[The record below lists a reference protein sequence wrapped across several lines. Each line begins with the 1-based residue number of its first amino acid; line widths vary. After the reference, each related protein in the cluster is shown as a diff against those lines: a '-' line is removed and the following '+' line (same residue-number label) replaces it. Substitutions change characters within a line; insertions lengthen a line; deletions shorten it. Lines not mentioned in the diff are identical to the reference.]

1 MLEIKNVN
9 CSIGNC
15 DIVKGVN
22 LKAHKGQFIALI
34 GPNGCGKTT
43 LLKTIYRE
51 LKPKSGV
58 IYIRGEEISGIS
70 NKELSGLLASV
81 AQEHNVEFDF
91 TVKEIINMGRY
102 SKLGRFAFLGE
113 EDERLVRNALEKVGL
128 IGMEERN
135 FLSLSGGEKQ
145 RVMIALALAQNPEI
159 IVLDEPTNHLDIKY
173 QLEII
178 HMLRHLDITVVTTL
192 HDMNIVGTYSDY
204 IYAMKN
210 GKIVAEGAVEDV
222 FTEAFFEKVFEIEA
236 YVYKNPKNG
245 KINISYLHC
254 CK

>member
-1 MLEIKNVN
+1 MLEIRDIH
-9 CSIGNC
+9 CRIGNKE
-15 DIVKGVN
+15 IVKGVDI
-22 LKAHKGQFIALI
+22 KAHKGQFVALI

-51 LKPKSGV
+51 LKPHSGV
-58 IYIRGEEISGIS
+58 IYIKGKEISGIS

-91 TVKEIINMGRY
+91 TVYDIVSMGRY
-102 SKLGRFAFLGE
+102 SKIGRFSFLGD
-113 EDERLVRNALEKVGL
+113 EDEGLVKQAISNVGL
-128 IGMEERN
+128 TGMETRD

-145 RVMIALALAQNPEI
+145 RVMIALALSQKPEI

-178 HMLRHLDITVVTTL
+178 HMLRHLDVTVLTTL
-192 HDMNIVGTYSDY
+192 HDMNIVGTYCDY

-210 GKIVAEGAVEDV
+210 GEVVLEGDVETV
-222 FTEAFFEKVFEIEA
+222 FTERFFKEVFEIDA

>member
-1 MLEIKNVN
+1 MLEVKCVRCNIEN
-9 CSIGNC
+9 IE
-15 DIVKGVN
+15 IVKGVD
-22 LKAHKGQFIALI
+22 LKAHKGKFVSII

-43 LLKTIYRE
+43 LLRTIYGE
-51 LKPKSGV
+51 LKPSHGK
-58 IYIRGEEISGIS
+58 IYIKGSEISGIT
-70 NKELSGLLASV
+70 NKELSSILASV

-91 TVKEIINMGRY
+91 TVREIVSMGRY
-102 SKLGRFAFLGE
+102 SKVGRFSSLGE
-113 EDERLVRNALEKVGL
+113 EDENLVEKSLEKVGL
-128 IGMEERN
+128 KDMEARN

-178 HMLRHLDITVVTTL
+178 HMLRHLEVTVLTTL
-192 HDMNIVGTYSDY
+192 HDMNIVGTYCDY
-204 IYAMKN
+204 VYAMKS
-210 GKIVAEGAVEDV
+210 GRVVMHGTIEEV
-222 FTEAFFEKVFEIEA
+222 FTEAFFKDVFEIDA
-236 YVYKNPKNG
+236 YVYTNPKNG